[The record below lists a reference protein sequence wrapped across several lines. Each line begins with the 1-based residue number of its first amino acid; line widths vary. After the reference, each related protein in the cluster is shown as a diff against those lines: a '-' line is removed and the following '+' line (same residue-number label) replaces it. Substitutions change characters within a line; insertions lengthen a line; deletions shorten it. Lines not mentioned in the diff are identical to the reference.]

1 MLAEQSLRDGDVVAS
16 LHQLKE
22 QVKVDPANAKLRV
35 FLFQLLSIQGE
46 WNRALT
52 QLNVSGELD
61 ASTLAMVQTY
71 REALQCEAY
80 RAEVFSGKKPPHF
93 FGKPEEW
100 MALCV
105 EALGHATQGRSQQAA
120 DLLARA
126 YESAPATTGTI
137 NGEGFEWIADADSRL
152 GPFLEAVISS
162 TYYWVPFNR
171 IHRIDIEEPEDLR
184 DMVWAPAHFTWAN
197 GGEVVGLIPTRY
209 PGTEFSED
217 PLIQL
222 ARKTEWLDQGDEQFF
237 GLGQRILATDMNDYP
252 ILEVRDIVLQTDEA
266 SDEQTIADGQ

>member
-1 MLAEQSLRDGDVVAS
+1 MGAEQSLRDGNLEAS
-16 LHQLKE
+16 LQQLKE
-22 QVKVDPANAKLRV
+22 QVKADPGNAELRV
-35 FLFQLLSIQGE
+35 FLFQLLAIQGQ
-46 WNRALT
+46 WDRALT
-52 QLNVSGELD
+52 QLNVAGELD
-61 ASTLAMVQTY
+61 AAALAMVQMY

-100 MALCV
+100 MAMCV
-105 EALGHATQGRSQQAA
+105 EALSHATEGRSKQAA

-126 YESAPATTGTI
+126 YESAPATSGAI
-137 NGEGFEWIADADSRL
+137 NGDGFEWIADADSRL

-162 TYYWVPFNR
+162 TYYWVPFNC

-197 GGEVVGLIPTRY
+197 SGEVVGLIPTRY
-209 PGTEFSED
+209 PDSEASED

-237 GLGQRILATDMNDYP
+237 GLGQRVFTTDINDYS

-266 SDEQTIADGQ
+266 SDEQTSAEGQ